1 MKPNQFDATQPIR
14 KRFAIKA
21 ADAALEANT
30 LKGAAAG
37 IGNIDSHGDVI
48 FPGAFSPEVLAE
60 FLRSGFVALAHEWD
74 DLPIGY
80 PTIAEERG
88 RMLYT
93 EATFHS
99 TSEAQDVRAVASER
113 IAAGKS
119 VGLSVG
125 FFCQMGDCIDFP
137 NGMELLTYARGLG
150 INMDLLDVA
159 AIAAYD
165 DYIRAIIKVS
175 RLVEYSI
182 VTIPANPEAE
192 AMSAKHGCS
201 DAKAQAAQKPISTVR
216 ELENLL
222 RDAGQSRSIAA
233 QSITNLKAHLRDAET
248 DEVPPGETTS
258 PPSPGADSAMQINLR
273 ARALAAR
280 SRALRN

>member
-1 MKPNQFDATQPIR
+1 
-14 KRFAIKA
+14 
-21 ADAALEANT
+21 
-30 LKGAAAG
+30 
-37 IGNIDSHGDVI
+37 
-48 FPGAFSPEVLAE
+48 
-60 FLRSGFVALAHEWD
+60 
-74 DLPIGY
+74 
-80 PTIAEERG
+80 
-88 RMLYT
+88 MLYT

-192 AMSAKHGCS
+192 AMSAK
-201 DAKAQAAQKPISTVR
+201 AQAAQKPISTVR

-248 DEVPPGETTS
+248 DEVSPGEATP
-258 PPSPGADSAMQINLR
+258 PPSPGADNAMQINLR

>member
-165 DYIRAIIKVS
+165 DYIRAIMKVS

-192 AMSAKHGCS
+192 AMS
-201 DAKAQAAQKPISTVR
+201 AKAQAAQKPISTVR

-248 DEVPPGETTS
+248 DEVPPGETT
-258 PPSPGADSAMQINLR
+258 PTSPGADSAMQINLR

>member
-80 PTIAEERG
+80 PTVAEERG

-165 DYIRAIIKVS
+165 DYIRAIMKVS

-192 AMSAKHGCS
+192 AMSAK
-201 DAKAQAAQKPISTVR
+201 AQAASKPISTVR
-216 ELENLL
+216 ELEALL
-222 RDAGQSRSIAA
+222 RDAGQTRSIAA

-248 DEVPPGETTS
+248 DEVPPGETT

>member
-80 PTIAEERG
+80 PTVAEERG

-165 DYIRAIIKVS
+165 DYIRAIMKVS

-192 AMSAKHGCS
+192 AMSAK
-201 DAKAQAAQKPISTVR
+201 AQAASKPISTVR
-216 ELENLL
+216 ELEALL
-222 RDAGQSRSIAA
+222 RDAGQTRSIAA

-248 DEVPPGETTS
+248 DEVSPGDTT
-258 PPSPGADSAMQINLR
+258 PLSPGADSAMQINLR